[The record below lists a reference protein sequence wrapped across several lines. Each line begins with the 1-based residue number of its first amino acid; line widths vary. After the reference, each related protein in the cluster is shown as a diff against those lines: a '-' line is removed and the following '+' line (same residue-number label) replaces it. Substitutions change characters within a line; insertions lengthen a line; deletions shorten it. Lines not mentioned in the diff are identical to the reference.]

1 MNRET
6 LWDKVLTTGYNIRE
20 TLINHPRK
28 NNQSY
33 FMHLVNALGY
43 AIIILTS
50 LIFLVI
56 HAFMP
61 CFFKETTTELLDD
74 LIRKMKGR

>member
-6 LWDKVLTTGYNIRE
+6 LWDKILTTGFDIRE
-20 TLINHPRK
+20 LLVEHPRK

-50 LIFLVI
+50 LIFLVV
-56 HAFMP
+56 HAFVP
-61 CFFKETTTELLDD
+61 CLFKETTTDILED